1 MILFDP
7 QLLATLNTWQRHLIH
22 PRLPPLRGPRA
33 RPRQPPRVSQVLLM
47 QSTCSLRT
55 PPSERRV
62 RWLRCGD
69 PGSRGSPETREGP
82 AHVAKHSLVG
92 ASKGTGETAAEGRG
106 HCWALFSSPASCKCA
121 TLPSPRAP
129 ALPSPPT
136 RSFPVPFPAPRVAQV
151 LVMTVYLQSVYSR
164 RRMSVEA
171 AEGRFAPL

>member
-1 MILFDP
+1 MLSR
-7 QLLATLNTWQRHLIH
+7 NTWQPSVASFTHADLR
-22 PRLPPLRGPRA
+22 RGPRA
-33 RPRQPPRVSQVLLM
+33 RPRQPPRVSQVLLT

-55 PPSERRV
+55 PLRDESEMAAVIPAR
-62 RWLRCGD
+62 GD
-69 PGSRGSPETREGP
+69 LPKRARS
-82 AHVAKHSLVG
+82 HVVKHSLVG
-92 ASKGTGETAAEGRG
+92 AAKGHRRDCGRRTG

-164 RRMSVEA
+164 RRISDEAVE
-171 AEGRFAPL
+171 RWFAPL

>member
-62 RWLRCGD
+62 RDGWQWCGD
-69 PGSRGSPETREGP
+69 PGSRGSPEAREGP

-92 ASKGTGETAAEGRG
+92 ASKGTGETAAEGRDTAG
-106 HCWALFSSPASCKCA
+106 LCFHPLPLVNVQLYPLREPQHCPLRRRVLSPF
-121 TLPSPRAP
+121 
-129 ALPSPPT
+129 PSPPPESL
-136 RSFPVPFPAPRVAQV
+136 RC
-151 LVMTVYLQSVYSR
+151 
-164 RRMSVEA
+164 
-171 AEGRFAPL
+171 